1 MILLIVLI
9 DVERNIKSYFFLYH
23 KLDIDLLCGIYKEML
38 HMPQI
43 SNFIKD
49 IKRSFCAFGNAV
61 DKHDQCF
68 KSIQTC
74 AFGTSGLD

>member
-1 MILLIVLI
+1 
-9 DVERNIKSYFFLYH
+9 
-23 KLDIDLLCGIYKEML
+23 
-38 HMPQI
+38 MPQI
-43 SNFIKD
+43 SNFIKN

>member
-1 MILLIVLI
+1 
-9 DVERNIKSYFFLYH
+9 
-23 KLDIDLLCGIYKEML
+23 
-38 HMPQI
+38 MPQI
-43 SNFIKD
+43 SNFINN